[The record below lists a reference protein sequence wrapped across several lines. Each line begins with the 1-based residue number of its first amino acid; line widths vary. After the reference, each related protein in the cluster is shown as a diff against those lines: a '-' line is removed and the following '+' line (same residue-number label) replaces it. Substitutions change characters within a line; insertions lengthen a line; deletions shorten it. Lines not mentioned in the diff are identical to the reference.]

1 MAFKSPKRTV
11 FKEKILNNKFVVYTI
26 IIFIISTTIFSLS
39 EITFILKP
47 VMIFIETVF
56 LPIVLAGVC
65 FYLFNPLI
73 DLLEKLRIK
82 RIISILIL
90 YIVIIGIITLI
101 VGSVIPPL
109 KEQIQSLIDNIP
121 HLSHEIQGIIHKV
134 TQSKIVHKAGSSL
147 NTDISKITKDIS
159 GHLSKYVSNF
169 SQGIVTF
176 VGTITEVILSIV
188 VLPFLLFYLLKDG
201 KKLPDYIVNFLPN
214 QTRQEAKEILGDMN
228 HALSA
233 YIRGQ
238 IFVAICVGILLF
250 IGYSIIGLDYALLLA
265 VIAMVTNVVPYLGP
279 FIAILPAA
287 VLAIVTSPL
296 MILKLAIVWVV
307 VHLLEGKVI
316 SPQIM
321 GRSLHIHPITVIFV
335 ILTAGNLFGIVG
347 IILAV
352 PGYAVLKVIVTHLYR
367 FIRLRSDMYT
377 DTKLKP

>member
-1 MAFKSPKRTV
+1 MEFKNSKRTV

-26 IIFIISTTIFSLS
+26 IIFIISITIFSLS

-47 VMIFIETVF
+47 VIIFIETVF
-56 LPIVLAGVC
+56 LPVLLAGVC
-65 FYLFNPLI
+65 FYLFNPII
-73 DLLEKLRIK
+73 DFLEKLRIP
-82 RIISILIL
+82 RILSILLL
-90 YIVIIGIITLI
+90 YIAIIGIIAFI
-101 VGSVIPPL
+101 IGSVIPPL
-109 KEQIQSLIDNIP
+109 KEQIQSLIKSIP
-121 HLSHEIQGIIHKV
+121 YLSHEIQGIIHKV
-134 TQSKIVHKAGSSL
+134 TQSKIIHKAGSSL

-159 GHLSKYVSNF
+159 EYLSKYAASF
-169 SQGIVTF
+169 SKGIVTF
-176 VGTITEVILSIV
+176 VGTITEVILSII

-214 QTRQEAKEILGDMN
+214 QTHQEAKKILSDMS

-238 IFVAICVGILLF
+238 IFVAVCVGILLF
-250 IGYSIIGLDYALLLA
+250 IGYSIIGLNYALLLA

-367 FIRLRSDMYT
+367 FIRLRSNMYS
-377 DTKLKP
+377 DSN